1 VATITTT
8 VRGIP
13 SEVALDP
20 GDGFDQLCAVNCDT
34 LLTIDKALLERRFGA
49 LSAARLTEFDA
60 ALRFALQLR

>member
-1 VATITTT
+1 MATITTK

-13 SEVALDP
+13 SEVALDAV
-20 GDGFDQLCAVNCDT
+20 DGFDRLCAVNCDT

-49 LSAARLTEFDA
+49 LSTARLAEFDA